1 MRSQRAAVAVTILL
15 SLLCLASGAS
25 VVGTPTPSATL
36 TKGVPTHTLVIT
48 AQNGSGGSYTVTASS
63 TLQLKRGEQR
73 DYQLGGPRVS
83 GTIGERGDSRDVIR
97 YQGHIESFQAE
108 GSIRVT
114 LDGHQIAPNVL
125 GGQYIQISRSGN
137 ASQPVRYQFGV
148 TGQVSRGARAEQTDT
163 VTGNRIHGRVRA
175 VDSFYFTGTIAND
188 TISVAGPAQIQI
200 NGQPAHV
207 FLTHAPPTS
216 TSTPT
221 ATSTPTPPATA
232 TPSPPRTPPAPTPV
246 STPASVTPPPTSPS
260 STTTPSSTMTDAGDR
275 AARGLVRLVHGVG
288 GTLIIGIA
296 AIVAVLYLLVS
307 E

>member
-1 MRSQRAAVAVTILL
+1 MRSRRAAVAVTIFL

-25 VVGTPTPSATL
+25 VVGTPTPSATPP
-36 TKGVPTHTLVIT
+36 TGAPTHTLVIT
-48 AQNGSGGSYTVTASS
+48 AQNGSGGSYTVTAS
-63 TLQLKRGEQR
+63 TELQLTRGEQR

-83 GTIGERGDSRDVIR
+83 GTVGERGDTRDVIR
-97 YQGHIESFQAE
+97 YQGHIESFQAD

-114 LDGHQIAPNVL
+114 LDGRQIAPRVL
-125 GGQYIQISRSGN
+125 GGQYIQISRAGN
-137 ASQPVRYQFGV
+137 ATQSVRYQFGV

-175 VDSFYFTGTIAND
+175 VDSFYFTGTIPND
-188 TISVAGPAQIQI
+188 SITISGPAQIQI

-207 FLTHAPPTS
+207 FLTHAPPTPS
-216 TSTPT
+216 ATP
-221 ATSTPTPPATA
+221 

-246 STPASVTPPPTSPS
+246 STSTPVSPPSTSPS
-260 STTTPSSTMTDAGDR
+260 PTVTPSSTMTDAGDR
-275 AARGLVRLVHGVG
+275 AARVLVRLVNGVG

-296 AIVAVLYLLVS
+296 AIVAVLYLLVG